1 MPLLDLF
8 WTMLWFYLF
17 FAFIWLLVSLFADV
31 FRSEDLGGFAKAMWT
46 IVLIFLPVLGAF
58 AYLIARGGS
67 MRERAMSAAADQEAA
82 TKRYIQ
88 DAAGTPPAADEVAK
102 LAALR
107 DSGVLTAEEFDRQKA
122 AALA

>member
-88 DAAGTPPAADEVAK
+88 ETAGTPSAADEIAK